1 MSQAEVL
8 GVNLLEVG
16 GGALAGGERILHF
29 SLVFAREVPS
39 ALVATELFSQ
49 LCLKIY
55 IF

>member
-1 MSQAEVL
+1 ML

-16 GGALAGGERILHF
+16 GGALAGERILHF
-29 SLVFAREVPS
+29 SLVFACEVPS